1 MLTMKHISAGI
12 VIGSLLLGGCTSK
25 VVDSNEFSGF
35 LPDYTKL
42 QKAESSSGQ
51 TVLRWMDSTVD
62 TKNYTNLYYEPIT
75 FYPAPKPTAQISQD
89 TLNQV
94 LNYTNQNIKSAFGQ
108 RFTLVNSPKAPNTLI
123 FRGAITGVATA
134 NEGLHFYEVVPV
146 ALVIAGT
153 MAATGE
159 RDQNT
164 ELFFEGE
171 LIDSSTGKPVFTVV
185 RKGFGKPLD
194 DNAQKVTVD
203 DLKKIVTDMA
213 SDITRFKK

>member
-1 MLTMKHISAGI
+1 MLTMKHISACV

-25 VVDSNEFSGF
+25 VADTKEFSGF

-42 QKAESSSGQ
+42 QKAESPSGQ
-51 TVLRWMDSTVD
+51 TVLRWIDPSAD
-62 TKNYTNLYYEPIT
+62 IKNYTNLYYEPIK
-75 FYPAPKPTAQISQD
+75 FYPTPKPTPQISQE

-94 LNYTNQNIKSAFGQ
+94 LSYTNQNIKSALAQ
-108 RFTLVNSPKAPNTLI
+108 RFTLVNSPKGANTLI
-123 FRGAITGVATA
+123 FRGAITGVGTA
-134 NEGLHFYEVVPV
+134 DEGLQFYEVIPV

-159 RDQNT
+159 RDQDT

-171 LIDSSTGKPVFTVV
+171 LIDASTGKPVFAVV
-185 RKGFGKPLD
+185 RKGFGKQLD
-194 DNAQKVTVD
+194 NNAQKVTTE

-213 SDITRFKK
+213 SDITQFHN